1 MSKYIKKRRS
11 PGAEET
17 WGHQGSVESL
27 SGDDIDGP
35 SDRRFVGGQD
45 VIIIIFLLSEVD
57 KRCVWLCVV
66 AGGVG
71 GWGGMGVVFVWGD
84 PYSKVRFGVFFF
96 REKVSGR
103 T

>member
-45 VIIIIFLLSEVD
+45 AIFFFLLSEVD

-71 GWGGMGVVFVWGD
+71 EWGWGGGYGGGVCV
-84 PYSKVRFGVFFF
+84 
-96 REKVSGR
+96 GR
-103 T
+103 SV

>member
-1 MSKYIKKRRS
+1 M
-11 PGAEET
+11 
-17 WGHQGSVESL
+17 
-27 SGDDIDGP
+27 
-35 SDRRFVGGQD
+35 
-45 VIIIIFLLSEVD
+45 
-57 KRCVWLCVV
+57 WLCVV

-71 GWGGMGVVFVWGD
+71 GGGGMGVVFVWGD